1 MKTIMARTS
10 HDSSFSFSS
19 RHFCWIANT
28 EDSEINEDNE
38 ILTSFPSTRLYNEEE
53 GETEEKNVKA
63 LVPTTPKKKNKFRF
77 VAVSSLKSV
86 LNVFGRRRSNTNR
99 LGSRVIGTIFGNRQ
113 GHVSLA
119 FQDDAKSYPAFL
131 IELSTPTSGLI
142 QEMASGLVRIALE
155 CDKKTDKKGLKLLEE
170 PLWRSYCNGQKC
182 GFAMVFDCG
191 PDEWKVLKAVEPIS
205 IGAGVLPGNI
215 VGDGSEG
222 ELMYMRAKFER
233 VVGSKDSEA
242 FYMMNPSGSKGPEL
256 SIFLI
261 RV

>member
-1 MKTIMARTS
+1 MARTS

-19 RHFCWIANT
+19 RHFCWVANK

-53 GETEEKNVKA
+53 EEIEDKNVKA
-63 LVPTTPKKKNKFRF
+63 LVPTRPKKNNLRF

-86 LNVFGRRRSNTNR
+86 LNVFGRRHSNTNR

-155 CDKKTDKKGLKLLEE
+155 CDKKTDKKGVKLLKE

-182 GFAMVFDCG
+182 GFAMMFDCG

-233 VVGSKDSEA
+233 VVGSKNSEA

-256 SIFLI
+256 SILI